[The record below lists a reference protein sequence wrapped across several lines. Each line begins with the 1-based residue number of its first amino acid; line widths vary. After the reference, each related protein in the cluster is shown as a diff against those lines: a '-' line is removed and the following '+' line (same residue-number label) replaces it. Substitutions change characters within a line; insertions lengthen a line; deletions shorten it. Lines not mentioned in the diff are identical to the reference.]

1 MEIDKTKT
9 IADLP
14 DDAYKGIYLAM
25 FEVVWK
31 ELYSQYSNAEKQ
43 TCLKLWK
50 IDTIELEYKNAIS
63 KKSKTLSIKK
73 QYKVI
78 NVSRN
83 DNSQTL
89 FRTQ

>member
-1 MEIDKTKT
+1 MEIDKTLT
-9 IADLP
+9 IDNLP
-14 DDAYKGIYLAM
+14 DDVYKGIYTSM
-25 FEVVWK
+25 FEALWA
-31 ELYSQYSNAEKQ
+31 ENFSQYSNAEKQ

-50 IDTIELEYKNAIS
+50 IDTIEKEYKKVVA
-63 KKSKTLSIKK
+63 KKTKSPLPKK

>member
-1 MEIDKTKT
+1 MEIDKTLT
-9 IADLP
+9 IDNLP
-14 DDAYKGIYLAM
+14 DDVYKIYLAM

-31 ELYSQYSNAEKQ
+31 EIYSNYSNVDKL
-43 TCLKLWK
+43 TCLNLWN
-50 IDTIELEYKNAIS
+50 IGTIEKEYKKVVV
-63 KKSKTLSIKK
+63 KKTKTLFIKK
-73 QYKVI
+73 QQYKVI